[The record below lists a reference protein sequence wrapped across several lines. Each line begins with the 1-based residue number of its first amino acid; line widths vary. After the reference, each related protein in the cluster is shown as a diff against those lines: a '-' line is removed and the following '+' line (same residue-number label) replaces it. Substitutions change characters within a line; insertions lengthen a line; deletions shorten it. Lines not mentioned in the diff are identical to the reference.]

1 MTNHEILEMLEKQLQ
16 LLSERSKGCLSD
28 GDLAK
33 ISEAMISLSECI
45 WVSQPI
51 FELPNN
57 FDHQRREDCDNN
69 AFDDTQRG
77 PRYIFTF
84 LGSFLGVLIGMF
96 LAGLF
101 I

>member
-1 MTNHEILEMLEKQLQ
+1 MDNQQIRETLENQLQ

-45 WVSQPI
+45 WGSQPI

-57 FDHQRREDCDNN
+57 FDNQRREDCDNN
-69 AFDDTQRG
+69 A
-77 PRYIFTF
+77 
-84 LGSFLGVLIGMF
+84 
-96 LAGLF
+96 
-101 I
+101 

>member
-1 MTNHEILEMLEKQLQ
+1 MDNQQIRETLENQLQ

-45 WVSQPI
+45 WGSHPI

-57 FDHQRREDCDNN
+57 FDNQRREDCDNN
-69 AFDDTQRG
+69 AFDDTKRG

-84 LGSFLGVLIGMF
+84 LGSFLGALIGMF